1 MATHPFRRKR
11 RRGGSRIPVLLILL
25 AAVGGGFAAYHYYF
39 NRPGEAAIRLIPS
52 DAMLVVTLDTS
63 PSPQQVPV
71 FERIHNAL
79 QREKL
84 DTQAD
89 QLMTTAFENS
99 TVGKEIRPVVRND
112 FAFALWQPAGSAPS
126 DSPAFAALIALKD
139 SGKVTD
145 ILARHGTQGRQDG
158 LTYYA
163 LDKPDVKAAV
173 MGDYLVV
180 SNKPIFLGR
189 IDSVRRG
196 ETDSV
201 AQSADYRAARA
212 ALPSDANL
220 MVFISPR
227 GMDRMQQQSRSA
239 GVNSPFRNTRWT
251 AIGVTVRNQ
260 GLETVW
266 QVPMSAQGTPGA
278 QSLAQIAPL
287 DEQMLRHLPAGAY
300 GMMALSQPGQY
311 WSWVA
316 QVIESDPN
324 TQKKLNDGMAAFEKQ
339 TGLSVQRDLVNGLD
353 GTSLWAAYPSSQ
365 DSHGV
370 PDGLLVLEANN
381 GADPAAMM
389 AKVRSYLERATVK
402 NGKPGVRFLPEQSNG
417 ITIWSLD
424 PASQQQITHAV
435 TDLVTSQ
442 TPMLKGP
449 GSAASSANS
458 GITTMAQGKG
468 AVYAEVGKAILLASS
483 RSLLDR
489 ALAAYAG
496 HGASLADSPAYR
508 NMRAQLPQGAQSALL
523 IDLPGI
529 MDTLRPSLARTVANS
544 QSGITPD
551 DVARIFG
558 STGTT
563 GLVGSVR
570 YDGKTF
576 TTTLFVPLDYERLI
590 HIIGT
595 FSGHSQPP
603 ANQTM

>member
-1 MATHPFRRKR
+1 MITHPVRRKR
-11 RRGGSRIPVLLILL
+11 HLGGSRVPALLLLL

-71 FERIHNAL
+71 FQRIHDAL

-89 QLMTTAFENS
+89 QLMTTAFDNS
-99 TVGKEIRPVVRND
+99 TAGKEIRPMVRND
-112 FAFALWQPAGSAPS
+112 FAFALWQPAGSAPA
-126 DSPAFAALIALKD
+126 DSPMFAALIALKD
-139 SGKVTD
+139 SSKVTD

-158 LTYYA
+158 LNYYA
-163 LDKPDVKAAV
+163 LTKPDVKAAV
-173 MGDYLVV
+173 IGDYLAL
-180 SNKPIFLGR
+180 SDKPLFLAR

-196 ETDSV
+196 ETGSV

-227 GMDRMQQQSRSA
+227 GMALMQEQSHSV

-251 AIGVTVRNQ
+251 AIGVTVRDK

-287 DEQMLRHLPAGAY
+287 DEEMLHHLPAGAY
-300 GMMALSQPGQY
+300 GVMALSQIGQY
-311 WSWVA
+311 WNWIA
-316 QVIESDPN
+316 QTIGSDPS
-324 TQKKLNDGMAAFEKQ
+324 TQKKLNDGLAEFEKQ
-339 TGLSVQRDLVNGLD
+339 TGLSVQQDLVNGLN
-353 GTSLWAAYPSSQ
+353 GTSLGAAYPNPQ
-365 DSHGV
+365 NAHGV
-370 PDGLLVLEANN
+370 PDGLLVLEASN

-389 AKVRSYLERATVK
+389 AKVRAYVERVTAS
-402 NGKPGVRFLPEQSNG
+402 NGKAGVRFLPEQSNG
-417 ITIWSLD
+417 ATIWALD
-424 PASQQQITHAV
+424 TNSQQQITHSL

-442 TPMLKGP
+442 APMLKGT
-449 GSAASSANS
+449 GNASSSAS
-458 GITTMAQGKG
+458 GITAMTQGKG
-468 AVYAEVGKAILLASS
+468 AVYAEVGKAVLLASS

-508 NMRAQLPQGAQSALL
+508 AMRAQLPQGAQSAVL

-529 MDTLRPSLARTVANS
+529 MDTLQPALARTVANN
-544 QSGITPD
+544 QSGMTPD
-551 DVARIFG
+551 DFARLFG
-558 STGTT
+558 SAGTT
-563 GLVGSVR
+563 GLVGSSR

-576 TTTLFVPLDYERLI
+576 TTTLFLPLDYERLI
-590 HIIGT
+590 HIVGT
-595 FSGHSQPP
+595 FSGHAQPP
-603 ANQTM
+603 ANQT